1 MLVLT
6 LTMYVKSS
14 RYKMRARAKR
24 LRDSVVLYNFNSPEG
39 VNFKLSGLIACP
51 RTWFDNCR
59 FYPTHSDT

>member
-51 RTWFDNCR
+51 RMV
-59 FYPTHSDT
+59 